1 MRTWL
6 IFAGL
11 ALSLGVPFGLVA
23 QKERVRATGTR
34 VLLPLAP
41 VDPRSLIQGD
51 YMILAYALVRELPDF
66 REWPRDGELVVR
78 VDADAVASFARR
90 NDGQPLQPGEQL
102 LRYRIRANGLRLGA
116 EAFHFQEGKAGY
128 FQRAR
133 FGELRV
139 TSSGDSQLVG
149 LSDEQRQPL
158 DH

>member
-51 YMILAYALVRELPDF
+51 YMILAYALTRDLPPIQD
-66 REWPRDGELVVR
+66 WPRDGTLVVR
-78 VDADAVASFARR
+78 LDADSVASYVRR
-90 NDGQPLQPGEQL
+90 HEGQPLQPGEQL
-102 LRYRIRANGLRLGA
+102 LRYRIRSDGVRLGA
-116 EAFHFQEGKAGY
+116 EAFHFQEGRANH

-139 TSSGDSQLVG
+139 TSGGNALLVG
-149 LSDEQRQPL
+149 LCDEHRQTL
-158 DH
+158 EQ